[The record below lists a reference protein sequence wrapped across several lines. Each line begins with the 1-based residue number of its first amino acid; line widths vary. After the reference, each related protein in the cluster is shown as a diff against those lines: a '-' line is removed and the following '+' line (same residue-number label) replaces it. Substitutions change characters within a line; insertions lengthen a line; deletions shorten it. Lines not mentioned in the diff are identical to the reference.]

1 MARGAGSGNSGED
14 ASLGEEALG
23 GGLVDPT
30 LGNLGTGREKFS
42 MTRDSLRPLRSRCLG
57 LTDEE
62 PPGDA
67 GGLVGGGGTTS
78 SQPMA
83 VPH

>member
-42 MTRDSLRPLRSRCLG
+42 TTRDSLRPLRSRCLG
-57 LTDEE
+57 LTDE